1 MSAAEYTRL
10 LYVYGRPTKESP
22 TAPQYLLQLT
32 GDDEDE
38 GQQIYGLQTAIVP
51 APPAAPAASGFAS
64 LNVSGDAAST
74 AGAPVQGK
82 PLLYVLT
89 RHACRQ
95 FQLPI
100 VTLPA

>member
-1 MSAAEYTRL
+1 M
-10 LYVYGRPTKESP
+10 YGRPTKDSP

-51 APPAAPAASGFAS
+51 APVVTAAASGSATHNAS
-64 LNVSGDAAST
+64 DGSAAS
-74 AGAPVQGK
+74 AGGPVQGK
-82 PLLYVLT
+82 PLLYILT